1 MKLLKDKKVLF
12 LLVCVLASILTIVF
26 NGISF
31 GVDLSG
37 GSTIV
42 LQTEETVDD
51 EEMAVIT
58 EILTSRLNT
67 NGLSD
72 VKVYARGN
80 DEIAIE
86 IPESADLERIEK
98 VIAQQGVF
106 YAEISNTTA
115 YTGKDVEYVEEPG
128 LTAAGYGVSF
138 KLSTDGAAKFANVS
152 YGKGGYTVNLYLD
165 DKLISN
171 PVLSPDLADGKSHPD
186 QVITVAGSNPTEED
200 ETEAWAIYTA
210 LKSGSLP
217 VKVNIAYIN
226 SISPTLGQEFI
237 KSSMIAGIIA
247 FLAVAL
253 VIGIRYKT
261 PKIVLPILITGA
273 SEVLLILG
281 FASVIGWKL
290 DLAAI
295 AGIIATLGTSVDHQI
310 VITDETL
317 AGESKKVKRSI
328 QRAFFIIFGAA
339 ATTIAAMSP
348 LFLMSIGMLKG
359 FAITTIAG
367 VLFGVFISRPAF
379 ATIIRELLRKY

>member
-12 LLVCVLASILTIVF
+12 LLVCVVASILAIVF

-42 LQTEETVDD
+42 LQTEKPVTEQ
-51 EEMAVIT
+51 EMGVIT

-72 VKVYARGN
+72 VNVYSRGSE
-80 DEIAIE
+80 EIAIE
-86 IPESADLERIEK
+86 IPESADLERIKK

-106 YAEISNTTA
+106 YATIDNVTA
-115 YTGKDVEYVEEPG
+115 YTGKDVEYVEEPA

-138 KLSTDGAAKFANVS
+138 KLSATGADNFANVS
-152 YGKGGYTVNLYLD
+152 YGKGGYKVNLYLD
-165 DKLISN
+165 EILISD
-171 PVLSPDLADGKSHPD
+171 PVLSPDLADGKPHPS
-186 QVITVAGSNPTEED
+186 QVITVAGSNPTKDDED
-200 ETEAWAIYTA
+200 QAWAIYTA

-226 SISPTLGQEFI
+226 SISPTLGEEFI
-237 KSSMIAGIIA
+237 KSSIIAGIIA
-247 FLAVAL
+247 FLAVAT

-281 FASVIGWKL
+281 FASIIGWKL

-379 ATIIRELLRKY
+379 ARIIRELLRKY